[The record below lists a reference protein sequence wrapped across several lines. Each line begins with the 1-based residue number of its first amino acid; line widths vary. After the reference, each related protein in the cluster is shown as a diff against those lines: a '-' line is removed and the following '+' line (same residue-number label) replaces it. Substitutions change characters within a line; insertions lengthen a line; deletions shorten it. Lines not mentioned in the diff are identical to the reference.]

1 MPDTVKIIYDEP
13 PKAEMPKIDE
23 AISDWM
29 MKPQIEEDWGL
40 RDWVALSCID
50 AAYHHCRKTG
60 KVEAKRIARYAYDLA
75 DAMLEERSQG

>member
-1 MPDTVKIIYDEP
+1 MAEKIKIVYTEP
-13 PKAEMPKIDE
+13 
-23 AISDWM
+23 
-29 MKPQIEEDWGL
+29 EETQRETPVVNLDDWGL

-75 DAMLEERSQG
+75 DAMLEERAQG

>member
-1 MPDTVKIIYDEP
+1 MVKEIKLIYSE
-13 PKAEMPKIDE
+13 E
-23 AISDWM
+23 
-29 MKPQIEEDWGL
+29 KPQGESPPVVSLDDWGI

-75 DAMLEERSQG
+75 DALLEERNNR